1 MEFTFYVEAT
11 AVLVPAF
18 QANLVA
24 QDGEE
29 TFKLFTTSLCYE
41 MKIDDCI
48 KWFKCGA
55 LFLIPL
61 LNISSS
67 EHWPALAYKTPNLK
81 LTDPSCSSSNSRL

>member
-1 MEFTFYVEAT
+1 MPNAKRCHLNRSHFFLLDLEYQTKKQKIIEFTFYVEAT

-48 KWFKCGA
+48 K
-55 LFLIPL
+55 
-61 LNISSS
+61 
-67 EHWPALAYKTPNLK
+67 
-81 LTDPSCSSSNSRL
+81 